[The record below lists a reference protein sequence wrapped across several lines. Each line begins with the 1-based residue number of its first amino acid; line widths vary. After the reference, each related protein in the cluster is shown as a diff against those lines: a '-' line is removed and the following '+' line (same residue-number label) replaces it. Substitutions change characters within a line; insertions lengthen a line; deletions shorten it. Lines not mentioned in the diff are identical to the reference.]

1 MNNLKIIGTQVL
13 NNIKM
18 KIIEGGFGENQ
29 KCILASDIAMQHGY
43 QTKYINQCI
52 NRELKRFNENDL
64 VDLKTGCSEQPRKI
78 LELTKTQWG
87 NSKNIFLLSER
98 GYTKLV
104 AMMDNNN
111 EKKWEVM
118 DKLIDG
124 YFHMREKIKE
134 IKNKEYSQEDIM
146 MYQLQEQK
154 KMKERLNKV
163 ESNIEDIKIVN
174 DSALVLGGSLNGE
187 WKKSIKAAFWN
198 VACKYEDR
206 EMMIRDLYERAYSTL
221 EKEMHVNL
229 EVRLNNRIKRA
240 IGIGTSKT
248 KANKFNRL
256 DVINDDV
263 KLIAGFKVIASR
275 IVRAELINMKS

>member
-29 KCILASDIAMQHGY
+29 KCMLVSDIAMQHEVEFKTV
-43 QTKYINQCI
+43 QQLI
-52 NRELKRFNENDL
+52 NRNKKRFNSNDL
-64 VDLKTGCSEQPRKI
+64 MDLCDKEFKVTASD
-78 LELTKTQWG
+78 LELVTSNNQKYCY
-87 NSKNIFLLSER
+87 LLSER

-104 AMMDNNN
+104 AMMDNTN

-124 YFHMREKIKE
+124 YFHMREQIKE
-134 IKNKEYSQEDIM
+134 VKNKEYSQEDIM

-198 VACKYEDR
+198 VACKYEDK